1 MYVWHAHIHVWRVVV
16 RLYAPNAHH
25 PPTFTNL
32 HAYQNAPLPT
42 TSTPT
47 ATHAS
52 YVPISAAAACRCQ
65 CA

>member
-1 MYVWHAHIHVWRVVV
+1 MSVWPVHIPVWRVVV

-25 PPTFTNL
+25 PPTCTNP
-32 HAYQNAPLPT
+32 HVYQSAPLPT

-52 YVPISAAAACRCQ
+52 YVPISAAVACHRQ